1 MSENITKE
9 LLEQF
14 EKKCSADA
22 ACQVAKNAVTENG
35 LKANRVQVQEM
46 TKPLTISG
54 VFPQIFEGESGV
66 NVKV

>member
-1 MSENITKE
+1 MNRKQKKE
-9 LLEQF
+9 QKRLLSTRQLMGIDQF
-14 EKKCSADA
+14 
-22 ACQVAKNAVTENG
+22 TENG